1 MDDFSAL
8 QGLAAALAL
17 GLLIGLERG
26 WQERDEEEGGRVAGI
41 RTFALI
47 GLLGGV
53 FGLLAA
59 EFGPLLPA
67 TGFAA
72 LAGLMIVAHAISQRQ
87 AVDVGITGVI
97 AALLVFLFGILA
109 TLGQVVLATAG
120 AVVTAVLLGLK
131 PVLHGLLERLE
142 HKELFATLK
151 LLLISAV
158 ILPMLPN
165 EGMGPWQALNPY
177 RIWWMVVLIAGISYV
192 GYFAMKLIGERK
204 GVLVTGL
211 FAGLASSTAATVN
224 LSRLARRD
232 AAGPDVLAA
241 AVIVACATMFPR
253 LLIISGAV
261 HWPLVPMLA
270 WPLVVMSIASY
281 AAAGWFWYRSGSQPA
296 GGGTRISNPFEIRPA
311 LLFAALLA
319 ALMMLSRALVDA
331 LGDAGVYLLAA
342 VSGLA
347 DVDAIALSLANM
359 AGESLPQHV
368 AAAGILIAAFA
379 NSLVK
384 AGLALGIAGR
394 PLGLRVG
401 ATMGGTVL
409 AGLATW
415 LALVRIA

>member
-1 MDDFSAL
+1 MAELSTL
-8 QGLAAALAL
+8 YGLAAALAL

-26 WQERDEEEGGRVAGI
+26 WQERGEEEGARVAGI

-59 EFGPLLPA
+59 EFGPLLPGI
-67 TGFAA
+67 GFAA
-72 LAGLMIVAHAISQRQ
+72 LAGVMIAAHAISQRQ

-97 AALLVFLFGILA
+97 AALLVFLFGMLA
-109 TLGQVVLATAG
+109 TRGQVLLATAG
-120 AVVTAVLLGLK
+120 AVVTAALLGLK
-131 PVLHGLLERLE
+131 PVLHGLLERME
-142 HKELFATLK
+142 RKELFATLK

-232 AAGPDVLAA
+232 PAGPDVLAA
-241 AVIVACATMFPR
+241 AVVAACATMFPR

-270 WPLVVMSIASY
+270 WPLVVMSVASY
-281 AAAGWFWYRSGSQPA
+281 AAAGWFWYRSGSQTA
-296 GGGTRISNPFEIRPA
+296 GGGTWVSNPFELRPA

-319 ALMMLSRALVDA
+319 ALMMLSRALADA
-331 LGDAGVYLLAA
+331 VGDSGVYLLAA

-347 DVDAIALSLANM
+347 DVDAIALSLASM
-359 AGESLPQHV
+359 AGESLPQRV
-368 AAAGILIAAFA
+368 AAAGILVAAFS

-394 PLGLRVG
+394 LLGLRVG
-401 ATMGGTVL
+401 AAMVGTVL
-409 AGLATW
+409 AGLAAW
-415 LALVRIA
+415 LVVVSAA